1 MWWIVVIVAVVA
13 VVAFF
18 EWRSRHRPLVPGLGH
33 HWVTHPSGGGNP
45 MRRLTAVGIAVVAAG
60 ALLAAAALGDSTRAE
75 KSPAPKADGVAIE
88 GAWKVT
94 VKSADGRVLRVHRFK
109 NEFNGAST
117 LAPILAHA
125 SSTGRYWMTLSD
137 QSGSGQHPCGD
148 PAAAAS
154 SCFLFEADDPNGA
167 IPFWFD
173 NLAVSTPASNQ
184 LSVTGEIEATR
195 TGSFNHVRM
204 LLSRCANTTAPNV
217 CHPGSYGN
225 FSARTLPAPIS
236 LIAGQQAIV
245 TVTYTFSAA

>member
-1 MWWIVVIVAVVA
+1 MDSARGGRTKRAVTGT
-13 VVAFF
+13 
-18 EWRSRHRPLVPGLGH
+18 RR
-33 HWVTHPSGGGNP
+33 GGGNVIS
-45 MRRLTAVGIAVVAAG
+45 RRLIAIGIAVVAAG
-60 ALLAAAALGDSTRAE
+60 ALLTAAALGGFTRAE
-75 KSPAPKADGVAIE
+75 KGAPPKADGVAIE

-125 SSTGRYWMTLSD
+125 YSTGRYWMTLSD

-148 PAAAAS
+148 PAGTAS

-167 IPFWFD
+167 IPFWFG
-173 NLAVSTPASNQ
+173 NLAVSTPAADE
-184 LSVTGEIEATR
+184 LAVTGEIEATR

-204 LLSRCANTTAPNV
+204 LLSRCGNTTAPNV

>member
-1 MWWIVVIVAVVA
+1 
-13 VVAFF
+13 
-18 EWRSRHRPLVPGLGH
+18 
-33 HWVTHPSGGGNP
+33 
-45 MRRLTAVGIAVVAAG
+45 MRRFIAVGVAAVAAG
-60 ALLAAAALGDSTRAE
+60 ALLTAAALGGFARAE
-75 KSPAPKADGVAIE
+75 QSAAKADAIAIE

-117 LAPILAHA
+117 VAGILAHA

-137 QSGSGQHPCGD
+137 GSGDGLHPCGD
-148 PAAAAS
+148 PTGPAA

-173 NLAVSTPASNQ
+173 TVTVTRPGSTQ
-184 LSVTGEIEATR
+184 VQITGEIAATR
-195 TGSFNHVRM
+195 AGSFNHVRM
-204 LLSRCANTTAPNV
+204 LLSTCGNTTAPNV